1 MQGFDRNV
9 MLNGSVYGH
18 HEVASVEFYVGS
30 YLALQV
36 RSWRDAAAK
45 EASPTEFNTTRLL
58 DYDATDAITID
69 AAYERVM
76 ADDLFVE
83 YVDPAQSALDE
94 LLPTLTDEQAELVP
108 QIYPEWAVGKSY
120 AVGDRVRY
128 DGKLYRCV
136 QAHDAIEG
144 YEPPS
149 VPALW
154 VRTAPEG
161 EIPEWVQPTGAHDAY
176 DKGDKV
182 RHNGK
187 AWESVYDGKNVWEPG
202 AAGTESLWSE
212 VTE

>member
-9 MLNGSVYGH
+9 MLDGSVYGH

-45 EASPTEFNTTRLL
+45 ESAPTEFHTTRLL
-58 DYDATDAITID
+58 DYDATDTVTID
-69 AAYERVM
+69 AACERVM
-76 ADDLFVE
+76 TDERFAE

-108 QIYPEWAVGKSY
+108 QIYPEWAVGVSY
-120 AVGDRVRY
+120 KVGDRVRY

-136 QAHDAIEG
+136 QAHDSQEG
-144 YEPPS
+144 WEPPS

-161 EIPEWVQPTGAHDAY
+161 EIPEWVQPTGAQDAY
-176 DKGDKV
+176 NKGDRVRYEGKV
-182 RHNGK
+182 Y
-187 AWESVYDGKNVWEPG
+187 ESTIDGNVWSPTDYPQG
-202 AAGTESLWSE
+202 WTEVAE
-212 VTE
+212 

>member
-18 HEVASVEFYVGS
+18 HEVASIELYLGS
-30 YLALQV
+30 YLVIQV

-58 DYDATDAITID
+58 DYDATDAITVD

-108 QIYPEWAVGKSY
+108 QIYPEWAIGVSY
-120 AVGDRVRY
+120 KVGDRVRY

-136 QAHDAIEG
+136 QAHDSIED

-149 VPALW
+149 TPALW

-161 EIPEWVQPTGAHDAY
+161 EIPEWMQPTGAHDAY
-176 DKGDKV
+176 NTGDKV
-182 RHNGK
+182 THNGK
-187 AWESVYDGKNVWEPG
+187 TWESTMDANVYEPG
-202 AAGTESLWSE
+202 VYGWDE